1 MNRKATWLW
10 LLIGAIALSAL
21 LFYLAQR
28 FPEGLDDF
36 GPLYLTK
43 WVLILVLVGAS
54 LALHRRFQPGQVL
67 RSILIWVAIGAL
79 LLLGFSYRFELA
91 RIGDRMMGELIPSSG
106 RSHGQ
111 TIQFRASAGGHFV
124 VEANVAGTQIRF
136 LVDTGASDVAL
147 TPSDAARL
155 GIDLDGLTFN
165 KTYRTANGVI
175 QGAPITIP
183 RISVG
188 PIVLHNVRASVSR
201 ASMSR
206 SLLGMSFLSRISGFD
221 VTDQTLTLKQ

>member
-10 LLIGAIALSAL
+10 ILIGAIALSAL

-28 FPEGLDDF
+28 FPEGLDGD
-36 GPLYLTK
+36 GKIYLTK
-43 WVLILVLVGAS
+43 GVLILALIGAS
-54 LALHRRFQPGQVL
+54 LVVHRRFQPGEVL

-111 TIQFRASAGGHFV
+111 TVQFRASAGGHFV
-124 VEANVAGTQIRF
+124 VEANIAGTRIRF

-147 TPSDAARL
+147 TPHDAARL
-155 GIDLDGLTFN
+155 GIDLDQLIFN
-165 KTYRTANGVI
+165 KTYLTANGII
-175 QGAPITIP
+175 QGAPVTIP
-183 RISVG
+183 SISVG
-188 PIVLHNVRASVSR
+188 PIVLHKVRASVSR
-201 ASMSR
+201 APMSQ
-206 SLLGMSFLSRISGFD
+206 SLLGMSFLGRLRGFE